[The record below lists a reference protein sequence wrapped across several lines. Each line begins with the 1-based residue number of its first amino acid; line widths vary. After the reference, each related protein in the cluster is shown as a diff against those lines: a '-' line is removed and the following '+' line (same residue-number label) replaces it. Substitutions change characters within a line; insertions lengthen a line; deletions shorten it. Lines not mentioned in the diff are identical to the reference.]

1 MKILKPGDL
10 CPCCGQPIPEGLPAW
25 NMVLLGYIA
34 EGMALYDA
42 KATAEQ
48 GEGGQGNGEE

>member
-25 NMVLLGYIA
+25 NMVVLGYIA
-34 EGMALYDA
+34 EGMALRDA
-42 KATAEQ
+42 RATAGQ
-48 GEGGQGNGEE
+48 GEGGQSDGME

>member
-1 MKILKPGDL
+1 MKILKPGDP
-10 CPCCGQPIPEGLPAW
+10 CPCCGQPIPEGLPEW
-25 NMVLLGYIA
+25 NMVVLGLIA

-48 GEGGQGNGEE
+48 SEEG